1 MIIFPCWSFP
11 LENAIPTGVSLFMTR
26 SVGEI
31 CIRSPTGESAMSS
44 RLPCS
49 RDNVEL
55 IFSISGRLTYR
66 DGSDRRVS
74 PSVAFAMTE
83 LPERRLK
90 AHSGQ
95 SFSSTVTQ
103 TNVPVFI
110 EATMTAKDCQMCL
123 NCSHRLAR
131 LVPLQLSR
139 EMRATDWIH
148 QPKLI

>member
-1 MIIFPCWSFP
+1 MS
-11 LENAIPTGVSLFMTR
+11 IPTGVSLFMTR
-26 SVGEI
+26 SAGEI
-31 CIRSPTGESAMSS
+31 CIRSPTGESAVAS

-49 RDNVEL
+49 TDNVKL
-55 IFSISGRLTYR
+55 IFSISDRLAYR
-66 DGSDRRVS
+66 DGSDQRVS
-74 PSVAFAMTE
+74 PSVTFAMTE
-83 LPERRLK
+83 LSRLK

-95 SFSSTVTQ
+95 SFSSSVTQ

-139 EMRATDWIH
+139 EKRATDWIH
-148 QPKLI
+148 QQS